1 METSTRRGTDI
12 ERAASKQVVQKTAEA
27 VGDLVGNKIANK
39 ITSLG
44 KTKSIEKED

>member
-12 ERAASKQVVQKTAEA
+12 ERAASKQVVQKTTEA
-27 VGDLVGNKIANK
+27 VGDLMGNKIANK
-39 ITSLG
+39 ITSLS